1 MHSSRIVVQRMLL
14 SLKIYNLLSSFCFRL
29 FNLKSPLIGAL
40 IKEVITSIRT
50 LVYSRKF
57 KVLVLSSMKK
67 QLLLIHTVKY
77 EVVPV
82 GLVGRVA
89 SGSFVYS

>member
-1 MHSSRIVVQRMLL
+1 MLL
-14 SLKIYNLLSSFCFRL
+14 SLKTYSLLISFCFRL
-29 FNLKSPLIGAL
+29 FNLKPPLIGAL
-40 IKEVITSIRT
+40 IKEVITSLRT
-50 LVYSRKF
+50 LVYSWRF
-57 KVLVLSSMKK
+57 KVLVQSSMQK